1 MKHLKSRLPLTLRYA
16 DSSKLGT
23 VSVVNKTQNY
33 CKERNARSRNKGAK
47 TRLKSAVLCI
57 KKKNA
62 CYYSSM
68 CLPLYVTLVAV
79 CVQGG
84 AQTSHP
90 VPIFA
95 APQQPIKHAMLGSSG
110 VYLVSTGTEVY

>member
-1 MKHLKSRLPLTLRYA
+1 MTEYFFIFLL
-16 DSSKLGT
+16 
-23 VSVVNKTQNY
+23 
-33 CKERNARSRNKGAK
+33 
-47 TRLKSAVLCI
+47 
-57 KKKNA
+57 KKK
-62 CYYSSM
+62 
-68 CLPLYVTLVAV
+68 LVAV
-79 CVQGG
+79 SVQGG